1 MANTAQRLFYAAVG
15 LTLVFRLWLAAVMPI
30 TGDEAYFIW
39 WGWIPDWG
47 FYDHP
52 PMIGW
57 WLAALLAV
65 GDAEWWLRLPQVA
78 QPVLLALAV
87 RWAWPR
93 LWPEQ
98 PEQAERR
105 DWAALLVLLAPVN
118 VWNVFVT
125 TDTALVYC
133 AVLSGLAWLFASRE
147 PGGNVW
153 RWYVL
158 AGIFLAGAVLSK
170 YFAALLGFAYLI
182 DVLRRRTA
190 RAFAGLAITY
200 AITVPALLL
209 MAWWNAGNCW
219 SNYMFNFVNR
229 HGAHSGIGLENP
241 LIYAATLAYVL
252 TPPVLWLLFRRR
264 PAPPSLPAS
273 FPQGER
279 GDRQLPSPLAGEGL
293 RERGG
298 GFSNVERSLATL
310 VAVPLLLFA
319 VLSLFRT
326 VGLHWILA
334 FVPFA
339 LLLAVRR
346 LSGPAVPKLAW
357 FFMGFAALHLAVAL
371 VVSRLPLETW
381 RSFRIYPGL
390 VLTFESRALVAHAAP
405 GDSLLVSDGYSNA
418 VILGYNLRRYVPVLG
433 MASSHARHD
442 DILTDWRL
450 QDGRDITV
458 LRKTAPEPDEY
469 KAWFQSVTTDSFEH
483 RGAHYWVVR
492 GRGFD
497 YAAYRDSVLLEVRRR
512 YYALPPWLPQTG
524 CYFCDRYF
532 PDKTC
537 LRRAAP
543 RRRARLAPSGGG
555 GQRAGFA
562 SVGGSSTCRR

>member
-1 MANTAQRLFYAAVG
+1 MLTVARRLFYTAIG
-15 LTLVFRLWLAAVMPI
+15 LTLLFRFWLAAVMPI

-52 PMIGW
+52 PLIGW

-65 GDAEWWLRLPQVA
+65 GDAEWWLRLPQVV
-78 QPVLLALAV
+78 QPVFLALTV

-98 PEQAERR
+98 AERR
-105 DWAALLVLLAPVN
+105 DWVALLVLLAPVN

-133 AVLSGLAWLFASRE
+133 AVLSGLAWLFAVRDDN
-147 PGGNVW
+147 P
-153 RWYVL
+153 RWYAV

-182 DVLRRRTA
+182 DVLRRRSMRSFT
-190 RAFAGLAITY
+190 GLAITY
-200 AITVPALLL
+200 ACTVPGLLL

-229 HGAHSGIGLENP
+229 HEANAGLNWETP
-241 LIYAATLAYVL
+241 LLYAVTLAYVL
-252 TPPVLWLLFRRR
+252 TPPVLWVLFRRR
-264 PAPPSLPAS
+264 PHAGGETADRRLAS
-273 FPQGER
+273 PEKGISFGHA
-279 GDRQLPSPLAGEGL
+279 D
-293 RERGG
+293 
-298 GFSNVERSLATL
+298 FSNVDRSLATL

-319 VLSLFRT
+319 ALSPVKT
-326 VGLHWILA
+326 IGLHWVLT
-334 FVPFA
+334 FVPFV

-346 LSGPAVPKLAW
+346 FSDVALPKLAL
-357 FFMGFAALHLAVAL
+357 FFLGFAALHLAAIF

-381 RSFRIYPGL
+381 RSLKIYPGL
-390 VLTFESRALVAHAAP
+390 VLTFESHSLAARAAV

-418 VILGYNLRRYVPVLG
+418 VTLGYNLRRYVPVLG
-433 MASSHARHD
+433 IASSHARHD
-442 DILTDWRL
+442 DILTDWRA

-458 LRKTAPEPDEY
+458 LRKTAPGKDEY
-469 KAWFQSVTTDSFEH
+469 AAWFRSVEIDSFEQ
-483 RGAHYWVVR
+483 RGVRFWVVR

-497 YAAYRDSVLLEVRRR
+497 YASYRDSVLVEVRRR
-512 YYALPPWLPQTG
+512 YYALPTWLPRTA

-532 PDKTC
+532 QGTTC
-537 LRRAAP
+537 IR
-543 RRRARLAPSGGG
+543 
-555 GQRAGFA
+555 
-562 SVGGSSTCRR
+562 